1 MAQESEAV
9 GMNWL
14 PEMLDQA
21 LLTILLGTAFQKDL
35 RRPLTLFIR
44 YL

>member
-9 GMNWL
+9 GMIWL
-14 PEMLDQA
+14 PGMLDQA
-21 LLTILLGTAFQKDL
+21 LLTILLGLHFKDL
-35 RRPLTLFIR
+35 RRPLTLFIC